1 MFMIIISKDYRKI
14 ITVNFKLFQMS
25 KTNVLYLYSEIWE
38 WIQFFKNN
46 QTSKISLYAFLET
59 NVSCK
64 DVFIEM
70 DYTQ

>member
-1 MFMIIISKDYRKI
+1 M
-14 ITVNFKLFQMS
+14 
-25 KTNVLYLYSEIWE
+25 YLYSEIWE